1 MLPPCGT
8 QGKEAESPL
17 SVLSLGCP
25 NLKEQERSVPVL
37 YTHLRTTGTGWS
49 YVLDHATC
57 RRRHGCDE
65 RDAVVRQN
73 ASRAQPGELQ
83 VLTLPRAAVLCAQ
96 LFHEGGS
103 LIVCSFVR
111 VKILQLFMRMERRSQ
126 SVPVNFCT
134 GICSDQ
140 Q

>member
-83 VLTLPRAAVLCAQ
+83 VLTLPGAAVLCAQ

-103 LIVCSFVR
+103 LLFCKGKNFAAFHANGKEESKCS
-111 VKILQLFMRMERRSQ
+111 
-126 SVPVNFCT
+126 C
-134 GICSDQ
+134 
-140 Q
+140 